1 MSSTVEM
8 LIVGGVVAVALAWA
22 GRAAWRSW
30 RKQGVCSSCGSS
42 GDCPVAGNPE
52 ALSELSQ
59 KGQLPHLD
67 FMTPIGIGAVWPI
80 AAFVQA
86 GLGMGH
92 AIFAAQAAVAA
103 LLFLPAM
110 RVALSR
116 FSGALSWGFAFYLM
130 VLCLALVH
138 GEAEASISIS
148 MHYNRWAWALAYLA
162 IPLAMLA
169 PLGTPRPWLEIRS
182 VCSAGCRRPRPRP
195 APG

>member
-67 FMTPIGIGAVWPI
+67 SCQPGARSCHEL
-80 AAFVQA
+80 AEM
-86 GLGMGH
+86 LETN
-92 AIFAAQAAVAA
+92 
-103 LLFLPAM
+103 
-110 RVALSR
+110 RE
-116 FSGALSWGFAFYLM
+116 SGK
-130 VLCLALVH
+130 
-138 GEAEASISIS
+138 
-148 MHYNRWAWALAYLA
+148 
-162 IPLAMLA
+162 
-169 PLGTPRPWLEIRS
+169 
-182 VCSAGCRRPRPRP
+182 
-195 APG
+195 